1 MAKGEKAEG
10 SENGGLLKSVT
21 SNSLIKGL
29 LDKLFALI
37 GIIIAAM
44 VVSQIFAYPEF
55 MILSDA
61 TYVEFEVPESVA
73 RSENPLWWKQAIP
86 VKSINISAENYYNH
100 LLKNY
105 NYPIFLNYSFVD
117 DKGTTIP
124 RIKGIKVNID
134 PKNRQIFADGEGAT
148 VTIALEGGVPIQDYN
163 LRIWGRGGGGES
175 FRIGEGPLSTVKV
188 ESSGK
193 ELMHYCTITIITS
206 VNETKRETGI
216 KGETARAIVDD
227 KISKNLTDS
236 NKILNKKS
244 GLDDEVVV

>member
-1 MAKGEKAEG
+1 MAKGDEAQG
-10 SENGGLLKSVT
+10 LENGGLLKSVT
-21 SNSLIKGL
+21 SNSFIKGL
-29 LDKLFALI
+29 LDKLFALV
-37 GIIIAAM
+37 GIIFAAM

-61 TYVEFEVPESVA
+61 TYVEFDVPENVA
-73 RSENPLWWKQAIP
+73 KNENPLWWKQAIP
-86 VKSINISAENYYNH
+86 VKSINISAKNYYNH

-117 DKGTTIP
+117 DKGATIP
-124 RIKGIKVNID
+124 RIKGFKVNID
-134 PKNRQIFADGEGAT
+134 PKNRQIFADGESAT
-148 VTIALEGGVPIQDYN
+148 VTIALEGNVSIQDYN

-193 ELMHYCTITIITS
+193 ELLHYCTITIITS
-206 VNETKRETGI
+206 VNETKKETGI
-216 KGETARAIVDD
+216 KGETARALVDD
-227 KISKNLTDS
+227 RINENLKDS

-244 GLDDEVVV
+244 ALGDEVVI